1 MSLWNTAHP
10 WLREL
15 VSYEPGKPIEDVA
28 RELGLKPE
36 EIIKLASNENP
47 LGPSPKALDAM
58 RAMLDRSH
66 FYPDGGGYYLREG
79 IAAKLGLKRENVILG
94 CGSNEVIEFIGKAF
108 LNPGDEI
115 VCARHAFVVY
125 KLMATLF
132 GATTVEVPD
141 PGFAHDLDAMAAAI
155 TPRTREVFIANPNN
169 PTGTLLSQTEIDRF
183 MDKVPEHVVVVFDE
197 AYYEFLENPPD
208 TLKFV
213 REGRN
218 VVVLRTFS
226 KIQGLANLRIGYGL
240 AKPDLIDVLQKTR
253 QPFNANGIAQ
263 AGALAGLADDDH
275 QRKTRELTIVGRDHM
290 QREFAA
296 LGLEFVPSFANF
308 ILVRVGDGKAVFQA
322 LLRKGI
328 IVRDMTSYALPE
340 WIRVSIGTAAQNA
353 RFLDELR
360 QLPDL
365 AIAAS
370 AR

>member
-1 MSLWNTAHP
+1 M
-10 WLREL
+10 
-15 VSYEPGKPIEDVA
+15 
-28 RELGLKPE
+28 
-36 EIIKLASNENP
+36 
-47 LGPSPKALDAM
+47 
-58 RAMLDRSH
+58 
-66 FYPDGGGYYLREG
+66 
-79 IAAKLGLKRENVILG
+79 
-94 CGSNEVIEFIGKAF
+94 
-108 LNPGDEI
+108 
-115 VCARHAFVVY
+115 
-125 KLMATLF
+125 
-132 GATTVEVPD
+132 
-141 PGFAHDLDAMAAAI
+141 
-155 TPRTREVFIANPNN
+155 
-169 PTGTLLSQTEIDRF
+169 
-183 MDKVPEHVVVVFDE
+183 
-197 AYYEFLENPPD
+197 
-208 TLKFV
+208 
-213 REGRN
+213 
-218 VVVLRTFS
+218 
-226 KIQGLANLRIGYGL
+226 
-240 AKPDLIDVLQKTR
+240 LQKTR